1 MIDVL
6 ICPLYTFNLRSCC
19 LQSIFT
25 NNCYSERVLN
35 ETKKE
40 KNDFIYSKMARD
52 EKKMWNFF
60 CIKIEKW
67 NVPDDNVVS
76 VLETAVADD
85 VDDDD
90 DDDVSAWIHGGPCII
105 EPSGGWSHW
114 SKASLACCCWWWW
127 WIVGFFIWVLVGDS
141 VSCCSSFPL
150 VVVAD
155 SLIFDVEFSVF
166 NFDKPLLRWCR
177 GDNVATVF
185 GGGGL
190 K

>member
-1 MIDVL
+1 M
-6 ICPLYTFNLRSCC
+6 
-19 LQSIFT
+19 
-25 NNCYSERVLN
+25 
-35 ETKKE
+35 
-40 KNDFIYSKMARD
+40 
-52 EKKMWNFF
+52 
-60 CIKIEKW
+60 KIEQW

-76 VLETAVADD
+76 VLETAVADE
-85 VDDDD
+85 VDDD

-105 EPSGGWSHW
+105 EPGGGWSHW
-114 SKASLACCCWWWW
+114 SKASLACCCCCWWWWW

-155 SLIFDVEFSVF
+155 SLVFDVEFSVF